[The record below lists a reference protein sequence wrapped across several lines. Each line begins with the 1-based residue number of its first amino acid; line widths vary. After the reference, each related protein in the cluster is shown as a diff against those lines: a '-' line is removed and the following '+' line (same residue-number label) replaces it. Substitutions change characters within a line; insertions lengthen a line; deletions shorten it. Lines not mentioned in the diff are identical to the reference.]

1 VVNPAAFGKIHKPV
15 TLFEKPFRAVLAM
28 MLFSKRMASP
38 GSPAFLFFLAFFAA
52 QPLMADEL
60 IMKDG
65 SRLLGKVVKKEDD
78 TLEFETSYAG
88 ILKVKWSEV
97 SKLIADAPVQVMLE
111 DESTLVAG
119 AIRKTAEATLL
130 ETEAG
135 APAETVTPGK
145 VAYINPEP
153 WRTGKGVK
161 WTGLISLDLEVDRG
175 NTDEDEFEVDGT
187 TTIRR
192 QHDRFTFRGRFEEDK
207 TNGVL
212 TTQEWKQGNKY
223 DYFLTEKFY
232 YGVLLAFEHDKF
244 SDLVLR
250 TRVGPHV
257 GYQFFESND
266 LNLDTN
272 VGLLYVDENYDVG
285 EDDDF
290 WSLGWQI
297 DFDWF
302 LVPGRVQLYHR
313 HTGFQAVNDTG
324 NLTIDS
330 WTGFRFPIYK
340 GIVASTEAEIDYDG
354 GAPPDVDKTDTTYR
368 LKLGYQW

>member
-1 VVNPAAFGKIHKPV
+1 MTQLSTRIANHISLAVPLALALVAVPPV
-15 TLFEKPFRAVLAM
+15 
-28 MLFSKRMASP
+28 
-38 GSPAFLFFLAFFAA
+38 
-52 QPLMADEL
+52 MADEL

-65 SRLLGKVVKKEDD
+65 SRLLGKVVKKEDG

-88 ILKVKWSEV
+88 VIKVSWDSISELHTEQPVKILLDDETTLAAGTILKTE
-97 SKLIADAPVQVMLE
+97 
-111 DESTLVAG
+111 
-119 AIRKTAEATLL
+119 EATVL
-130 ETEAG
+130 ETD
-135 APAETVTPGK
+135 PDMPVHSVTPGT

-153 WRTGKGVK
+153 WRTGEGIK
-161 WTGLISLDLEVDRG
+161 WTGLFNIDLEVDRG
-175 NTDEDEFEVDGT
+175 NTDEDDFAVDGLMK
-187 TTIRR
+187 IRR
-192 QHDRFTFRGRFEEDK
+192 QHDRFTFSGQYDEEK
-207 TNGVL
+207 TDGAL

-223 DYFLTEKFY
+223 DYFLSEKFY
-232 YGVLLAFEHDKF
+232 YGALLVFEHDKF
-244 SDLVLR
+244 SDLDLR

-257 GYQFFESND
+257 GYQFFESKD

-302 LVPGRVQLYHR
+302 LVPDRVQLYHR
-313 HTGFQAVNDTG
+313 HTGFQSVSNAG

-330 WTGFRFPIYK
+330 WTGFRFPLYK

-354 GAPPDVDKTDTTYR
+354 GAPSDVDRTDTTYR
-368 LKLGYQW
+368 VKLGYQW

>member
-1 VVNPAAFGKIHKPV
+1 MSPPVVRKLNHVPLALLLIPVFVAVQPAV
-15 TLFEKPFRAVLAM
+15 
-28 MLFSKRMASP
+28 
-38 GSPAFLFFLAFFAA
+38 
-52 QPLMADEL
+52 ADEL

-65 SRLLGKVVKKEDD
+65 SRLLGKVVKKEDS

-88 ILKVKWSEV
+88 VIKVKWGEV
-97 SKLIADAPVQVMLE
+97 SQLTADSPVQVLLE
-111 DESTLVAG
+111 DESTLVANE
-119 AIRKTAEATLL
+119 IRKTEEATLL

-135 APAETVTPGK
+135 VTAQSVTPGT

-153 WRTGKGVK
+153 WRTGEGVK
-161 WTGLISLDLEVDRG
+161 WTGRINIDLEVDRG
-175 NTDEDEFEVDGT
+175 NTDEDEFELDGEVKV
-187 TTIRR
+187 RR
-192 QHDRFTFRGRFEEDK
+192 QHDRFIFMGQYEEDN
-207 TNGVL
+207 TNGVM

-232 YGVLLAFEHDKF
+232 YGVLLVFEHDRF
-244 SDLVLR
+244 ADLELR
-250 TRVGPHV
+250 TRLGPHV
-257 GYQFFESND
+257 GYQFFESKE

-272 VGLLYVDENYDVG
+272 VGLLYVDENYDEA

-302 LVPGRVQLYHR
+302 LVPDRVQFYHR
-313 HTGFQAVNDTG
+313 HTGFQAMDNTG

-330 WTGFRFPIYK
+330 WTGFRFPIYR
-340 GIVASTEAEIDYDG
+340 GIVASTEAEVDYDG

>member
-1 VVNPAAFGKIHKPV
+1 M
-15 TLFEKPFRAVLAM
+15 TLFTLYTGRPVSR
-28 MLFSKRMASP
+28 
-38 GSPAFLFFLAFFAA
+38 AFLFVLAFAA
-52 QPLMADEL
+52 LRPLMADEL
-60 IMKDG
+60 LMKDG

-88 ILKVKWSEV
+88 IIKVKWIEV
-97 SKLIADAPVQVMLE
+97 SQLTADAPVKVMLE

-119 AIRKTAEATLL
+119 EIRRTEEATLL
-130 ETEAG
+130 ETEADV
-135 APAETVTPGK
+135 PAQSVTPGT

-153 WRTGKGVK
+153 WRTGEGVK
-161 WTGLISLDLEVDRG
+161 WTGLISIDLEVDRG
-175 NTDEDEFEVDGT
+175 NTDEDEFEVDGA

-192 QHDRFTFRGRFEEDK
+192 LHDRFTFSGRYEEDK

-212 TTQEWKQGNKY
+212 TTQEWKEGNKY

-232 YGVLLAFEHDKF
+232 YGALLAFEHDKF

-257 GYQFFESND
+257 GYQFFESKD

-272 VGLLYVDENYDVG
+272 VGLLYVDENYNVG

-302 LVPGRVQLYHR
+302 LVPGRVQFYHR
-313 HTGFQAVNDTG
+313 HTGFQAVSNAG

-330 WTGFRFPIYK
+330 WTGFLFPLYK

-354 GAPPDVDKTDTTYR
+354 GAPANIDKTDTTYR
-368 LKLGYQW
+368 VKLGYQW